1 MQTLLQDLR
10 YSLRQLRQSPGFTA
24 TAVVSLM
31 LGIGATTAV
40 FSIVWA
46 VLMNPYPYAAPDR
59 MVHMRLTTKSAKAG
73 EERGFGLTFGQWQT
87 LRKSPVVEDAFTTEE
102 WSLTV
107 TGHDLPED
115 VNAEYITS
123 NGFNFFGVPPA
134 LGRQIVPSDAIDGQ
148 DPQPVVVLGYKFW
161 QRHYN
166 SDPSVLGQTIQLV
179 RKNYTIIGVAA
190 PRFTWDDADVYLPL
204 KVTQD
209 PTLGR
214 YVGLRLK
221 PGVTHEQANAALGP
235 LIQQF
240 AKETPKHFPN
250 EAFTFHVVGLNDDF
264 VKQLGGTLALL
275 FCAVALL
282 LAIGCGNVSILLLA
296 RGTARQHEFALRAAI
311 GASRQRII
319 RQLLTESLLL
329 SLTGAGLGVLL
340 AYKGLAIIVGLLP
353 PYSFP
358 HEAVI
363 HINLPVLAFSVGIAL
378 LTGILFGLS
387 PALQLSRPEVSQVMQ
402 SSTRRIA
409 GGVRGKAT
417 NNVLIAAQIAL
428 TLLMLAGAGA
438 AMEGFLKL
446 LHTPLGYD
454 PHNVM
459 SVGIPV
465 HEGTYKTWAERS
477 AYFDV
482 LMKKA
487 ATVSGVEMAAISTN
501 ATPPSNGYDD
511 KVEIL
516 GQAARDDQQVRIN
529 FVSPGYFPLLRI
541 PVLRGKIWD
550 ETENHNAA
558 NVVVINETMARRY
571 FPNGDAL
578 GHSLKIPNLTDQPP
592 FRVNAPDSSGW
603 LQIVGVIADKRN
615 DGLEKPI
622 KPELF
627 VPYTLSMRM
636 GTQILVRSK
645 AGIAPLSLLHSIAAQ
660 VNSVDPDQQVNGQV
674 EDLEHWISDQQ
685 EWQQEHLVAWLF
697 GAFAVLALALAAVGL
712 YSVVSYSVAQRTNE
726 FGIRMALGAQR
737 GHVLRIVFASTV
749 TSVGGG
755 IAAGLLLAVALNK
768 VLAHW
773 AEGSVRD
780 PVILLAVT
788 ALMGVVAALACAIPA
803 RRASVVDPMTALRV
817 E

>member
-1 MQTLLQDLR
+1 MQTLLQDIR
-10 YSLRQLRQSPGFTA
+10 YSVRQLRKSPGFTL

-46 VLMNPYPYAAPDR
+46 VLMNPYPYRAPER
-59 MVHMRLTTKSAKAG
+59 MVHMHLTDKAG
-73 EERGFGLTFGQWQT
+73 NFRGFGLTGAQWQAI
-87 LRKSPVVEDAFTTEE
+87 RKSPVVEDAFATES

-115 VNAEYITS
+115 VEADYITS
-123 NGFNFFGVPPA
+123 NGFNYFGVPMA
-134 LGRQIVPSDAIDGQ
+134 LGRGLLPSDSVDGQ
-148 DPQPVVVLGYKFW
+148 DPQPVAVLSYKFW
-161 QRHYN
+161 QRHYS
-166 SDPSVLGQTIQLV
+166 SDPAAVGKTLQLV
-179 RKNYTIIGVAA
+179 RKNYTVVGVAA
-190 PRFTWDDADVYLPL
+190 PRFTWDDMDVYLPM

-209 PTLGR
+209 PVKTY

-221 PGVTHEQANAALGP
+221 PGVTHEQANAVLGP
-235 LIQQF
+235 LIGQF
-240 AKETPKHFPN
+240 AKETPKHFPDS
-250 EAFTFHVVGLNDDF
+250 EYQFAVVGLNEDF

-296 RGTARQHEFALRAAI
+296 RGAARTQEFAIRAAI
-311 GASRQRII
+311 GANRKRII

-329 SLTGAGLGVLL
+329 SLTGAGLGMLL
-340 AYKGLAIIVGLLP
+340 AYKLLAIIVWLLP

-363 HINLPVLAFSVGIAL
+363 QLNLPALAFSVSVAM
-378 LTGILFGLS
+378 LTGLFFGLA
-387 PALQLSRPEVSQVMQ
+387 PALRLSRPDVSQVMQ
-402 SSTRRIA
+402 SSSRKIA
-409 GGVRGKAT
+409 GGVRGQAT
-417 NNVLIAAQIAL
+417 NKALIGGQIAL

-465 HEGTYKTWAERS
+465 HDGTYKTWAERS
-477 AYFDV
+477 AYFDL

-487 ATVSGVEMAAISTN
+487 GTVSGVDMVAVSSN
-501 ATPPSNGYDD
+501 ATPPANGSRN
-511 KVEIL
+511 KIEIL
-516 GQAARDDQQVRIN
+516 GQSALDNQEVRIN
-529 FVSPGYFPLLRI
+529 FVSPDYFPLLKI
-541 PVLRGKIWD
+541 PVVQGKVWD

-558 NVVVINETMARRY
+558 HVAVINETMARHY
-571 FPNGDAL
+571 FPKGDAL
-578 GHSLKIPNLTDQPP
+578 GHSLKVPAIKDEPP
-592 FRVNAPDSSGW
+592 YQLSPAGANGW
-603 LQIVGVIADKRN
+603 LQIVGIIADKRN
-615 DGLEKPI
+615 DGLRKPI
-622 KPELF
+622 LPEAF
-627 VPYTLSMRM
+627 VPYTLSMGM
-636 GTQILVRSK
+636 YTQILVRSK
-645 AGIAPLSLLHSIAAQ
+645 AGITPLSLLHSIAAQ
-660 VNSVDPDQQVNGQV
+660 VNSVDPDQQVNQQV

-737 GHVLRIVFASTV
+737 SHVLGIVFASTV

-755 IAAGLLLAVALNK
+755 IAAGLVLAVVLNK
-768 VLAHW
+768 LLGHW

-780 PVILLAVT
+780 PFILLAVT
-788 ALMGVVAALACAIPA
+788 GLMGAVAALACAIPA